1 MKAIKSG
8 DSTSIRLGQVN
19 VVRDFGWAPEYVQGF
34 WKALN
39 YNKPHDYIF
48 STGIGVS
55 LHEIIKFCL
64 EEFDL
69 DDDAVHLNCSEFIRP
84 SEINI
89 SIGDPKKTFEI
100 IGWKASLT
108 WKQIL
113 KKYIE
118 TEA

>member
-1 MKAIKSG
+1 MNLPYEVKTIFLPKLVNSMKAIKSG

-69 DDDAVHLNCSEFIRP
+69 DDDAVHLNCSEFYP
-84 SEINI
+84 
-89 SIGDPKKTFEI
+89 TFRN
-100 IGWKASLT
+100 
-108 WKQIL
+108 
-113 KKYIE
+113 KYFNWRS
-118 TEA
+118 